1 MHLRALQN
9 AISQLGRN
17 QQREVIVIEL
27 PLDLDQAGM
36 HIERAPY
43 RHLAVQRIT
52 LTLRAPRRFP
62 R

>member
-1 MHLRALQN
+1 MHLRAQQN

-43 RHLAVQRIT
+43 RQRIT